1 MPRPDWIDGSLYP
14 DTEEPPAEL
23 KTLSALRMPIW
34 SMSDHRGTGRRVL
47 DFALFIRERQL
58 AWGWDAI
65 SDEQAAALKAEF
77 AAEDVDFAEAAVADY
92 LTLLKREDKA

>member
-1 MPRPDWIDGSLYP
+1 MNKMITVDDIQLKLLKVV
-14 DTEEPPAEL
+14 EELQPVQQAE
-23 KTLSALRMPIW
+23 
-34 SMSDHRGTGRRVL
+34 VL

>member
-1 MPRPDWIDGSLYP
+1 MNTTTVEDDVQVKLLKVV
-14 DTEEPPAEL
+14 EELQPVQRVE
-23 KTLSALRMPIW
+23 
-34 SMSDHRGTGRRVL
+34 VL
-47 DFALFIRERQL
+47 DFALFLRERQL

-77 AAEDVDFAEAAVADY
+77 AAEDVDFAEAAGADY

>member
-1 MPRPDWIDGSLYP
+1 MNTTTVEDDLQVKLLKVV
-14 DTEEPPAEL
+14 EELQPVQRAE
-23 KTLSALRMPIW
+23 
-34 SMSDHRGTGRRVL
+34 VL
-47 DFALFIRERQL
+47 DFALFLRERQL

-77 AAEDVDFAEAAVADY
+77 TAEDVDFAEAAVADY

>member
-1 MPRPDWIDGSLYP
+1 M
-14 DTEEPPAEL
+14 
-23 KTLSALRMPIW
+23 
-34 SMSDHRGTGRRVL
+34 
-47 DFALFIRERQL
+47 DFALFLRERQL

-77 AAEDVDFAEAAVADY
+77 TAEDVDFVEAAVADY